1 VEFVQY
7 LDETR
12 EKIIESPIYIESLN
26 QEVPVQ
32 VAMNY
37 NSSYTE
43 NVVSYV
49 NTINTYEG
57 GSHVTGFRRA
67 LTRTLKSYADMSGML
82 EKLKIEV
89 SGDDFR

>member
-1 VEFVQY
+1 M
-7 LDETR
+7 R
-12 EKIIESPIYIESLN
+12 
-26 QEVPVQ
+26 VPVQ

-57 GSHVTGFRRA
+57 GTHVIRLQKMRFDPHPKG
-67 LTRTLKSYADMSGML
+67 LC
-82 EKLKIEV
+82 
-89 SGDDFR
+89 